1 MEILE
6 RPLHR
11 NVFKNQ
17 KIVFK
22 KIKLSKLEKWPRF
35 FSVYIIRQCN
45 INMQFLVRWIESS
58 SVEVT

>member
-11 NVFKNQ
+11 NVLKNQ
-17 KIVFK
+17 EIVLKNQIKQARKMAKI
-22 KIKLSKLEKWPRF
+22 F
-35 FSVYIIRQCN
+35 FVCIIRQCN